1 MANEGPESDDDRTA
15 VRPVQTPTGAPATVD
30 ESVGNPS
37 AGNES
42 AVHEAPQNEASQNK
56 APQNE
61 AVRNEAGRARTN
73 QPARAAG
80 AVLWR
85 AGPGG
90 RTEVAVVHRPRYD
103 DWSLPKGKIDPGENA
118 PRAAAREVAEETGF
132 PCALSRYLT
141 EVTYSI
147 PSRDGGTVEKRV
159 DYFAAAA
166 REGMFQPNE
175 EVDVL
180 RWMSPASAR
189 EQLSYRHDCR
199 VLDAFERLPTDV
211 ATLLLVRH
219 ADAGTREEFSGD
231 DAQRPLSGTGRRQRA
246 ALHELLPLY
255 GPERLYAAPRL
266 RCEQTVE
273 PVAADLGTTIGSEP
287 LLSEESHWTEP
298 HASLQRLLTLAA
310 GPGPA
315 VVCSQGG
322 VIPDLVGRLAKAGGL
337 RPDELAGARHMAEVG
352 RIPSGKASVWT
363 LTFRCDRPSGNGDE
377 PVRLVAA
384 DYLDDPIS

>member
-1 MANEGPESDDDRTA
+1 MANEAPESDGSSTETTVEDST
-15 VRPVQTPTGAPATVD
+15 VPPPA
-30 ESVGNPS
+30 
-37 AGNES
+37 AAES
-42 AVHEAPQNEASQNK
+42 AV
-56 APQNE
+56 
-61 AVRNEAGRARTN
+61 RTV
-73 QPARAAG
+73 RAAG

-85 AGPGG
+85 ADAGG
-90 RTEVAVVHRPRYD
+90 GTEVAVVHRPRYD

-118 PRAAAREVAEETGF
+118 ARAASREVAEETGF
-132 PCALSRYLT
+132 SCALSRHLA
-141 EVTYSI
+141 EVAYSI

-166 REGMFQPNE
+166 RDGVFQPNE

-189 EQLSYRHDCR
+189 ERLSYHHDGR

-219 ADAGTREEFSGD
+219 ADAGTREEFAGD
-231 DAQRPLSGTGRRQRA
+231 DDLRPLSGSGRRQSA
-246 ALHELLPLY
+246 ALRELLPLY
-255 GPERLYAAPRL
+255 GPERVYAAPRT

-273 PVAADLGTTIGSEP
+273 PVAADLGVGVGDEP
-287 LLSEESHWTEP
+287 LLSEEGHWP
-298 HASLQRLLTLAA
+298 DPQSSLQRLLSIAA

-322 VIPDLVGRLAKAGGL
+322 VIPEVVGRLVKASGL
-337 RPDELAGARHMAEVG
+337 RPDELAGARHMAAVG

-363 LTFRCDRPSGNGDE
+363 LTFRCDAGDDE

-384 DYLDDPIS
+384 DYLDDPIP